1 VAIRK
6 FDARTMAEGMR
17 LVREMVGPDAMI
29 VQSLKRN
36 GRVELYV
43 ETQAP
48 SPTPT
53 PAPTRAQSSSSGSPQ
68 AGHVDYQSSR
78 PQIDTKVVEDF
89 QRARQRML
97 EALDEAR
104 DNVASDLP
112 EDMDRQL
119 EPAVRR
125 QAPAQST
132 ARVETQRQAN
142 AASPAPI
149 APVAR
154 GPLDPLDFSSFDEI
168 LSSIKS
174 EVPSRQGADSDTDPI
189 TGKANIKA
197 VIERLQLQPRL
208 AAQLAPCRRIDE
220 FIEALA
226 AQIDVVDVSNPP
238 GGIKAFV
245 GPAGSGKTTTLTKL
259 VTRHVMQFGA
269 DSIAIIGCDRIRA
282 GAQEQLSKVATLLEV
297 PFLQVSGKLSLS
309 DALNKLSHRR
319 LVMIDMPGISMRA
332 PELAAELACLD
343 DSGFK
348 IDRYLTLQANL
359 QADVMQMA
367 VSVYGLKD
375 RTQVILTK
383 LDESC
388 NLGPALDLLAATR
401 LPLAYLTDGPHVPED
416 LVAARAKPLIQQA
429 LALLRGKFAKQAI
442 NDLTNRGGTE
452 TVSGL

>member
-1 VAIRK
+1 MAIRK

-48 SPTPT
+48 TQ
-53 PAPTRAQSSSSGSPQ
+53 ALTRAQTRVPSSMSGSPQ
-68 AGHVDYQSSR
+68 AGHVDHQSPR

-89 QRARQRML
+89 QRARRRML
-97 EALDEAR
+97 DALDEAR
-104 DNVASDLP
+104 DNVAFDLP
-112 EDMDRQL
+112 EDMARQR
-119 EPAVRR
+119 EPAVR
-125 QAPAQST
+125 P
-132 ARVETQRQAN
+132 QAN
-142 AASPAPI
+142 AASPVPI
-149 APVAR
+149 APLAR

-168 LSSIKS
+168 LSSIKR
-174 EVPSRQGADSDTDPI
+174 EVPSRQGADGDTDPITSTDPI

-197 VIERLQLQPRL
+197 VIERLQFQPRL

-238 GGIKAFV
+238 RGIKAFV

-343 DSGFK
+343 DSGFE

-367 VSVYGLKD
+367 VSVYGLKG

-388 NLGPALDLLAATR
+388 SLGPALDLLAATR

-416 LVAARAKPLIQQA
+416 LVAARVKPLIQQA

-452 TVSGL
+452 MVSGL

>member
-1 VAIRK
+1 MAIRK

-48 SPTPT
+48 T
-53 PAPTRAQSSSSGSPQ
+53 PAPARAQSSMSGSPQ
-68 AGHVDYQSSR
+68 ATDVDHQSSR

-104 DNVASDLP
+104 DNVASELP
-112 EDMDRQL
+112 
-119 EPAVRR
+119 EPAVIR
-125 QAPAQST
+125 QAPAQSAGRST
-132 ARVETQRQAN
+132 VRVETRQQAN

-174 EVPSRQGADSDTDPI
+174 EVPSRQGADGDTDPI

-226 AQIDVVDVSNPP
+226 AEIDVVDVINPP
-238 GGIKAFV
+238 CGIKAFV

-297 PFLQVSGKLSLS
+297 PFLQVSGKLSLNE
-309 DALNKLSHRR
+309 ALNELSHRQ

-332 PELAAELACLD
+332 PELASELACLD

-452 TVSGL
+452 MVSGL

>member
-1 VAIRK
+1 MAIRK

-17 LVREMVGPDAMI
+17 LVRETVGPDAMI

-48 SPTPT
+48 
-53 PAPTRAQSSSSGSPQ
+53 ARAQSSMSGSPQ
-68 AGHVDYQSSR
+68 AGDVDHQSPR

-112 EDMDRQL
+112 EDMARRPEL
-119 EPAVRR
+119 AVRP
-125 QAPAQST
+125 QAST
-132 ARVETQRQAN
+132 
-142 AASPAPI
+142 ASPAPM

-174 EVPSRQGADSDTDPI
+174 EVPSREGADGDTDPI

-220 FIEALA
+220 FIEVLA
-226 AQIDVVDVSNPP
+226 AQINVVDVSNPP
-238 GGIKAFV
+238 CGIKAFV

-309 DALNKLSHRR
+309 EALNKLGHRR

-343 DSGFK
+343 DSGFE

-429 LALLRGKFAKQAI
+429 LALLRAKFAKQAI
-442 NDLTNRGGTE
+442 NDLTNRCGTE
-452 TVSGL
+452 MVSGL

>member
-17 LVREMVGPDAMI
+17 LVRETVGPDAMI

-48 SPTPT
+48 A
-53 PAPTRAQSSSSGSPQ
+53 PAPARAQSSMSGSPQ
-68 AGHVDYQSSR
+68 AGDVDHQSPR

-89 QRARQRML
+89 HRARQRML

-112 EDMDRQL
+112 EDMARQP
-119 EPAVRR
+119 EPALRQ
-125 QAPAQST
+125 QAPAQSAARGT
-132 ARVETQRQAN
+132 ARVETRPQAN

-174 EVPSRQGADSDTDPI
+174 EVPSRQGADGDTDPI

-238 GGIKAFV
+238 CGIKAFV

-309 DALNKLSHRR
+309 DALNKLGHRR
-319 LVMIDMPGISMRA
+319 LVMIDMPGIGMRA

-343 DSGFK
+343 DSGFE

-388 NLGPALDLLAATR
+388 NLGPALDLLIATR

-416 LVAARAKPLIQQA
+416 LVAARATPLIQQA

-452 TVSGL
+452 MVSGP